1 MLTKKNIF
9 KTQFS
14 KLIKCDSMEY
24 SILISQSD
32 CSENGLKGTLWYF
45 NITVMLLH
53 CLTYC

>member
-14 KLIKCDSMEY
+14 KFIKCDSMEY